1 MLIFRHGL
9 LLLALYDA
17 HHMVILALAGTQKP
31 QPPAVQTLCLH
42 GDANEKRPNLMRG
55 KGAKRHVSGRGAA
68 PRPSMR

>member
-9 LLLALYDA
+9 LLLALYD
-17 HHMVILALAGTQKP
+17 VILALAGTQKP